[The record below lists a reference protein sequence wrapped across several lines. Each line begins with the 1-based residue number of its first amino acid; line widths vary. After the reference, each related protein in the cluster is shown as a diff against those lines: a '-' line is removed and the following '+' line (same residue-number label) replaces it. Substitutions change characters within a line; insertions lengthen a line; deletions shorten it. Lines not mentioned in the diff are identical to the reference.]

1 MRRIPARLALIFC
14 CSFFLTA
21 IPSPPSA
28 LAQSAVEAQLT
39 TAPNVPDPITRQKP
53 ARVVVKLEAKEF
65 VGPLSGDKQY
75 RFWSFNG
82 TVPGPMIRVR
92 VGDTVELHLSNNKDN
107 TMPHNIDLHAVN
119 GPGGGA
125 AVSLVTPGQEA
136 VFEFKTLKPGLFI
149 YHCASPAPN
158 IPAHIAN
165 GMYGMILVEPEKGL
179 PKVDKEFYVM
189 QSEFFTAPSDQP
201 NVLQLSM
208 DKGLAEQP
216 DYVVF
221 NGRVGALLGDN
232 ALEAKTGDRIRIYF
246 GNIGPNSASSFHVIG
261 EIFDRVYVEGALNGA
276 MNQNVQ
282 TTLVP
287 SAGAT
292 IVEFTVDVPAT
303 YLLVDHSIFRVAK
316 GAAGALAVSGAEN
329 PAVFKSIKQ
338 P

>member
-1 MRRIPARLALIFC
+1 MRQMHIRLVVLCSVLLLLTLIPVL
-14 CSFFLTA
+14 
-21 IPSPPSA
+21 SPA
-28 LAQSAVEAQLT
+28 HAQSAVEAELA
-39 TAPNVPDPITRQKP
+39 TAPNVPAPITRQKP

-65 VGPLSGDKQY
+65 AGPLSGDKQY

-92 VGDTVELHLSNNKDN
+92 VGDTVELHLKNHKDN

-125 AVSLVTPGQEA
+125 AVSLVKPGQEA
-136 VFEFKTLKPGLFI
+136 VFEFKTLKPGLFM

-165 GMYGMILVEPEKGL
+165 GMYGLILVEPEKGL

-189 QSEFFTAPSDQP
+189 QSEFFVSPTDQP
-201 NVLQLSM
+201 NVLELSM
-208 DKGLAEQP
+208 EKGLAEQP

-221 NGRVGALLGDN
+221 NGRAGALLGDH
-232 ALEAKTGDRIRIYF
+232 ALKAKTGDRIRIYF
-246 GNIGPNSASSFHVIG
+246 GNIGPNSASSFHIIG
-261 EIFDRVYVEGALNGA
+261 EIFDRVYIEGALNGA
-276 MNQNVQ
+276 VNQNVQ

-287 SAGAT
+287 AAGTT
-292 IVEFTVDVPAT
+292 IVEFKVDVPAT

-316 GAAGALAVSGAEN
+316 GAAGALSVSGPEN
-329 PAVFKSIKQ
+329 TAIFKSVKQ